1 MEEEL
6 AEEPVCVIS
15 LAVHGGCLR
24 LVYLLCILTFHA
36 CFEGVHRAGYLGG
49 AARGRTDAAS
59 RLRARAPAAPAAG
72 SPRACSPSEAAALAG
87 GLSWSLE
94 AEATTA
100 YLPASALRADILP
113 LNASAPAPLE
123 FVPRL
128 GSGCSLRA
136 MSPLRMR
143 QCLRG
148 RGVML
153 VGDSVTRY
161 QYLNLAQSLE
171 TGLHIPWDP
180 PTEHDNLH
188 GTWAN
193 FFAATTERLGG
204 HSACDCWRPPNDWPQ
219 EVCRG
224 GLCAWAVLGSRY
236 YAWPEAQLELTF
248 LEALGGAKAPP
259 AAVWHE
265 PAEAFGFHC
274 GKAAAA
280 AAAEGRDPALP
291 ARCAVPASNGSA
303 AAAALGPACA
313 PGECA
318 SPPDHVDA
326 LWDAIRA
333 MVLRTRPAILVVNS
347 GLWGIQWQEGE
358 GGNVARLMGALDW
371 AVSSKG
377 GVEVAVWKT
386 TTHQITGDLRE
397 GAFDDTPLRTQREH
411 LVVEAFRARGWP
423 VLDAA
428 EATRE
433 LAARA
438 VNSSSD
444 REHAFIDAV
453 HFTRSIYRALN
464 ELLVSIV
471 CGNASWGA
479 APAHARRV
487 EVGAGE
493 GAPPARTAAM
503 GLTMAHLDG
512 LSGLAH
518 AAFPHPIP

>member
-1 MEEEL
+1 MAEAEVGEE
-6 AEEPVCVIS
+6 AVCVIS
-15 LAVHGGCLR
+15 IHGGCLR
-24 LVYLLCILTFHA
+24 LAYLLCILTFHA

-49 AARGRTDAAS
+49 SARSHAAS
-59 RLRARAPAAPAAG
+59 RLHARAPAAGSAG
-72 SPRACSPSEAAALAG
+72 APPRACSPSEAAALAG

-94 AEATTA
+94 AEGTTA
-100 YLPASALRADILP
+100 YLPAGGSALRADILT
-113 LNASAPAPLE
+113 LNASAPPLE
-123 FVPRL
+123 LVARL
-128 GSGCSLRA
+128 GVGCSLRA

-180 PTEHDNLH
+180 PSEHDNLH

-193 FFAATTERLGG
+193 FFAVTTERLGG

-224 GLCAWAVLGSRY
+224 DLCAWAVLGSRY
-236 YAWPEAQLELTF
+236 YVWPEAQLELTF

-265 PAEAFGFHC
+265 PAEAFGYHC
-274 GKAAAA
+274 NKAAAA
-280 AAAEGRDPALP
+280 AASEGRDPALP
-291 ARCAVPASNGSA
+291 ARCASNGS

-313 PGECA
+313 PGACA

-326 LWDAIRA
+326 LWDALRA

-347 GLWGIQWQEGE
+347 GLWGIQWQEGG
-358 GGNVARLMGALDW
+358 GGNVALLMGALDW
-371 AVSSKG
+371 AVSPAG
-377 GVEVAVWKT
+377 GVQVAVWKT

-438 VNSSSD
+438 SNSSSD

-453 HFTRSIYRALN
+453 HFTRSVYRALN
-464 ELLVSIV
+464 ELLVSMV
-471 CGNASWGA
+471 CGNASRGDAPVHGRRAEQGA
-479 APAHARRV
+479 ASGQGP
-487 EVGAGE
+487 
-493 GAPPARTAAM
+493 GAPAPARTAGR
-503 GLTMAHLDG
+503 GLDMARLDG
-512 LSGLAH
+512 LVH
-518 AAFPHPIP
+518 